1 MLCPEIIFFAPTIH
15 KVIPMKKHLVFLILL
30 CAALHSQAI
39 SDRIRLGLTVSPG
52 IAWSK
57 PMGKDLNKGRPRFGV
72 SYGFVLEYW
81 FARNY
86 GLVSGLNG
94 AFDGCNIKGRDLFE
108 TQGRSIIEKYN
119 FHYLELPAYLKMK
132 TNDIKS
138 SKFCFWGQVGATI
151 NITVSA
157 RANFSDSIPDLNGN
171 YILIEQEKILR
182 RNNDIGTI
190 IPKFHS
196 NFFDIRLGAGAG
208 FEYRLDDRT
217 SFIGGLC
224 YHNGFI
230 NNIIDH
236 DAKKEP
242 NVMRFFSLKA
252 GILF

>member
-1 MLCPEIIFFAPTIH
+1 
-15 KVIPMKKHLVFLILL
+15 MKKYLVVILFIFT
-30 CAALHSQAI
+30 AIESQAL
-39 SDRIRLGLTVSPG
+39 SDRIRMGLAVSPG

-86 GLVSGLNG
+86 GLVSGING
-94 AFDGCNIKGRDLFE
+94 AFDGCNVKGRDQFE
-108 TQGRSIIEKYN
+108 IENGIQVRKITEKYG
-119 FHYLELPAYLKMK
+119 FHYLELPAYIKMK
-132 TNDIKS
+132 SNDIKG

-151 NITVSA
+151 NITLSA
-157 RANFSDSIPDLNGN
+157 RANYSDSIPDINGN
-171 YILIEQEKILR
+171 NILIEQEKILR
-182 RNNDIGTI
+182 PNNDVATI

-196 NFFDIRLGAGAG
+196 NFFDVRLGAGAG
-208 FEYRLDDRT
+208 MEYRFDDRT
-217 SFIGGLC
+217 SFFGGLF

-236 DAKKEP
+236 DVKKEA

-252 GILF
+252 GVLF

>member
-1 MLCPEIIFFAPTIH
+1 MKRILTFIPLLLLFFNSH
-15 KVIPMKKHLVFLILL
+15 
-30 CAALHSQAI
+30 AL
-39 SDRIRLGLTVSPG
+39 SDRVRMGLAVSPG

-57 PMGKDLNKGRPRFGV
+57 PMGKDLQKGKPRFGV

-94 AFDGCNIKGRDLFE
+94 AFDGCNIKGRDAFE
-108 TQGRSIIEKYN
+108 LQNGVQVRNITERYG
-119 FHYLELPAYLKMK
+119 FHYVELPAYLKMK

-157 RANFSDSIPDLNGN
+157 RANYSDSIPNMYGQN
-171 YILIEQEKILR
+171 ILIEEEKILR
-182 RNNDIGTI
+182 GNNDVATI
-190 IPKFHS
+190 LPKFRS

-208 FEYRLDDRT
+208 MEYRFDERT
-217 SFIGGLC
+217 SFFAGLF

-230 NNIIDH
+230 NNIIDR
-236 DAKKEP
+236 DVKKEA